1 MSANTSVS
9 CVPVSG
15 RVLLTLMSCLLAVKL
30 ALGQTPVDLTPYYV
44 TYAQPESIFSAG
56 DMYPEYRLVPVEWTA
71 AMGYTGSGPTLEN
84 LQPPANAVAY
94 VLGALRMINYLPE
107 GSIGVG
113 ALTDGGGPLTV
124 LRRTILGVAGWPCT
138 LDYGR
143 GPPYYSGFPFHM
155 AVLPTKVKAGSSVTR
170 TMTVFGTSA
179 NPIPTCQDS
188 ARREVTDQLSFG
200 APIRRT
206 TISGHEYEA
215 SPMVMQRNGVPWM
228 TYYFAYR
235 IGIAGG
241 ESNWVESNRSAF
253 AADFPKFPSSAENF
267 ELTTLPP
274 PIIEGE
280 VVEFVNA
287 KVSPASVGG
296 HYFYASSAEDKA
308 ALDAS
313 DDWIRTGR
321 QFKSGGYVPVCR
333 FLYKAPGSSS
343 GTHFFTAKA
352 DECTQFKTM
361 AGFTYEGTPFRAS
374 LPAAPVANV
383 AADDPTRCPPKT
395 VPLYRFFNNPAAGSY
410 LPNHRYLTNRAAG
423 QVTGYAGPGKP
434 AQTWADEGIALCVA
448 G

>member
-1 MSANTSVS
+1 MGKK
-9 CVPVSG
+9 CV
-15 RVLLTLMSCLLAVKL
+15 LTILHTCGCAWL
-30 ALGQTPVDLTPYYV
+30 ALICNVFTVPIASAQTTADVTLYYV
-44 TYAQPESIFSAG
+44 TYADQSGVVFQGTQSENYFDG
-56 DMYPEYRLVPVEWTA
+56 LPVEWGGVKPRTRTLSSSGNTELFTPAALEMLNESYYDTA
-71 AMGYTGSGPTLEN
+71 NSDSGRLAGPFSVYRRNLYGSLGGPCIKNIWYTAPTKIFAGLS
-84 LQPPANAVAY
+84 ASFTTT
-94 VLGALRMINYLPE
+94 VLGLPLINPADRCR
-107 GSIGVG
+107 GSLLNPGQ
-113 ALTDGGGPLTV
+113 
-124 LRRTILGVAGWPCT
+124 WPVNDR
-138 LDYGR
+138 L
-143 GPPYYSGFPFHM
+143 
-155 AVLPTKVKAGSSVTR
+155 A
-170 TMTVFGTSA
+170 
-179 NPIPTCQDS
+179 
-188 ARREVTDQLSFG
+188 FG

-215 SPMVMQRNGVPWM
+215 APMVMQRNGVPWM

-241 ESNWVESNRSAF
+241 ESNWVESSRSAF

-333 FLYKAPGSSS
+333 FLYKAPGSST

-352 DECTQFKTM
+352 DECAQFKTM
-361 AGFTYEGTPFRAS
+361 PGFTYEGTPFRAS

>member
-15 RVLLTLMSCLLAVKL
+15 RVLLTLMSCLLAAKS

-56 DMYPEYRLVPVEWTA
+56 DLYPEYRLLPVEWTT
-71 AMGYTGSGPTLEN
+71 AMGYTGTNYPSPTLRN

-94 VLGALRMINYLPE
+94 VLGALRTINYLPE
-107 GSIGVG
+107 MSIRVG

-124 LRRTILGVAGWPCT
+124 LRRTILGPEGGPCVDKFGS
-138 LDYGR
+138 L
-143 GPPYYSGFPFHM
+143 PNQM
-155 AVLPTKVKAGSSVTR
+155 ALPTKVKAGSSIIGT
-170 TMTVFGTSA
+170 TTVLGLPT
-179 NPIPTCQDS
+179 NPVYSCFDTAISPGQWN
-188 ARREVTDQLSFG
+188 VTDRLSFG
-200 APIRRT
+200 ALIRRT

-241 ESNWVESNRSAF
+241 ESNWVESSRSAF

-333 FLYKAPGSSS
+333 FLYKAPGSSA

-352 DECTQFKTM
+352 DECAQFKTM
-361 AGFTYEGTPFRAS
+361 PGFTYEGTPFRAS
-374 LPAAPVANV
+374 LPAAPVAGV
-383 AADDPTRCPPKT
+383 AADSPTRCPPKT

>member
-1 MSANTSVS
+1 MRTTIYLDATRKYYRSLPTLICCLVVSAI
-9 CVPVSG
+9 
-15 RVLLTLMSCLLAVKL
+15 A
-30 ALGQTPVDLTPYYV
+30 AGQAVDLTLFYV
-44 TYAQPESIFSAG
+44 TYEKPPTAVFGTPAPNLYDSYPVDWGSSRPQVRSLGPAGATEPYAPAALGSMNLVSDDVSAWLRTYVSSADG
-56 DMYPEYRLVPVEWTA
+56 PLSVYRRVSL
-71 AMGYTGSGPTLEN
+71 GPL
-84 LQPPANAVAY
+84 
-94 VLGALRMINYLPE
+94 
-107 GSIGVG
+107 
-113 ALTDGGGPLTV
+113 GGPCMFLS
-124 LRRTILGVAGWPCT
+124 
-138 LDYGR
+138 
-143 GPPYYSGFPFHM
+143 SGYPDP
-155 AVLPTKVKAGSSVTR
+155 LPTKIRAGTAKVMSAI
-170 TMTVFGTSA
+170 VFGVPLYPASTCAQGGST
-179 NPIPTCQDS
+179 IPGASSSWPVNDRL
-188 ARREVTDQLSFG
+188 AFG

-241 ESNWVESNRSAF
+241 ESNWVESSRSAF

-333 FLYKAPGSSS
+333 FLYKAPGSST

-352 DECTQFKTM
+352 DECAQFKTM
-361 AGFTYEGTPFRAS
+361 PGFTYEGTPFRAS